1 MEIWLR
7 GMILGIAIAAPV
19 GPIGLLCIQRTLEGG
34 WRRGFFSGI
43 GAATADAIYGV
54 VAAFGLTV
62 VTSLLVPQRGW
73 LALTGGL
80 VVCYLGARTLL
91 RRGPATQVAVSH
103 GSGSSSISAYFS
115 TLLLTLANP
124 MTILLFMAI
133 FASAGQ
139 VVSPSHS
146 GSALTLV
153 AGVFTGS
160 AIWWIVLSSGVLLLR
175 TQVGP
180 KTTEMLNK
188 VAGVIMLGFGMWMLL
203 EQWL

>member
-1 MEIWLR
+1 MEMWLR
-7 GMILGIAIAAPV
+7 GMILGFAIAAPV
-19 GPIGLLCIQRTLEGG
+19 GPIGLLCIQRTLKGG

-43 GAATADAIYGV
+43 GAATADAIYGI

-62 VTSLLVPQRGW
+62 VTSWLVPQRGW

-80 VVCYLGARTLL
+80 FVCCLGARTFLHS
-91 RRGPATQVAVSH
+91 GPATQAAVSH
-103 GSGSSSISAYFS
+103 GSGSSLISAYFS

-124 MTILLFMAI
+124 MTILSFMAI
-133 FASAGQ
+133 FAGAGL
-139 VVSPSHS
+139 VVSPSYN
-146 GSALTLV
+146 GSAMMLV